1 MTAAVRTD
9 RFPREIVGRILALAA
24 VMGIVGALSL
34 SPRAHAAF
42 VAVVHAITPFVA
54 AFPIWGAVIFAAL
67 AALSS
72 MLVFF
77 SSVLIVPIGVVAWG
91 PIGCALLLW
100 AGWFTG
106 GVVSYTIGRRL
117 GRPVVRHFVAPDRFE
132 RYNRIIPRT
141 APLSTAFLLQLT
153 LPSDVMGYVFG
164 LAAYPRR
171 KFYPALALAELPYA
185 IGTVYAGTAFLEQNA
200 FVVMALGAAA
210 IGVVVW
216 EHRHGPAR

>member
-1 MTAAVRTD
+1 MTAPDRTG
-9 RFPREIVGRILALAA
+9 RLPRELVGRVLALVTVVGA
-24 VMGIVGALSL
+24 VAALSL
-34 SPRAHAAF
+34 SSRAHAAF
-42 VAVVHAITPFVA
+42 LSAVDAVTPLIA

-91 PIGCALLLW
+91 PVGCALLLW
-100 AGWFTG
+100 GGWFAG
-106 GVVSYTIGRRL
+106 GVVSYMIGRRL

-132 RYNRIIPRT
+132 KYNRLIPRT
-141 APLSTAFLLQLT
+141 APLSAAFLLQLT

-171 KFYPALALAELPYA
+171 KYYPALALAELPYA

-200 FVVMALGAAA
+200 FVVLALGVAA

-216 EHRHGPAR
+216 ERRHGFVA